1 MRRYNHYLSWEAL
14 RVRKYFI
21 GLDLGQAQDYT
32 ALCVVERKNLLYSSP
47 RVRYYVRHLQRFK
60 LGTAYP
66 DIVQAVKRMYDRP
79 PLRGQSA
86 LVVDA
91 TGVGRPVVDLFKKAG
106 LRPVAITITGGQAVG
121 VGPGGY
127 RVPKRDLVVNLAVM
141 LQTGRLKIAG
151 QLPEAQTLVNELL
164 NFKVKINPK
173 TAHDSY
179 EAWREGIHDDLVL
192 AVAMAVWYAERYQRS
207 KPIPKPAGW

>member
-1 MRRYNHYLSWEAL
+1 MRKFFL
-14 RVRKYFI
+14 

-32 ALCVVERKNLLYSSP
+32 ALCVAERNEYNYSLP
-47 RVRYYVRHLQRFK
+47 RVQYHVRHLQRFK
-60 LGTAYP
+60 LGTSYP
-66 DIVQAVKRMYDRP
+66 AIVDAVKSMYDRP

-91 TGVGRPVVDLFKKAG
+91 TGVGRPVVDLFRKAG
-106 LRPVAITITGGQAVG
+106 LRPVAITITGGQAVS
-121 VGPGGY
+121 VGYGGY

-192 AVAMAVWYAERYQRS
+192 AVAMAVWYAERYKRS
-207 KPIPKPAGW
+207 RPIPKPAGW